1 MTDLQL
7 GSLIAGGAIVAAV
20 YAFNWWQEHRYR
32 KQAQRAF
39 AQNQPDVLLETQ
51 KNMVR
56 PAASGQRL
64 EPMIE
69 PVAAPAAAPARRE
82 PQLDVPEV
90 DVDVDLP
97 SFDDIA
103 EPVRAPEPKVAVKQV
118 ELQDVE
124 VLATSQ
130 LDASLDFIAE
140 VHAAEPVPAADVP
153 QFPASKRVMVLGLT
167 EAGQWEVVSGRSTS
181 RYTELRAGLQLADRQ
196 GSLTQEQLNAFCMAV
211 QQFADEHE
219 AVVTFPQ
226 RSGKLTA
233 AKELDEF
240 CASVDVLIGM
250 NVVSQGRP
258 FPMERVRVFAEQ
270 AGLARGTDGLFH
282 YRSESGKALFSLVNQ
297 DQSPFGNT
305 SDGLTFLFDVPR
317 VAGGLPVFDHLSDIA
332 QQLANLLAGDLVD
345 DSGRPLAPG
354 SIANIRRQLTNI
366 YAQMDDRGIAPGSMA
381 ALRLF
386 A

>member
-7 GSLIAGGAIVAAV
+7 GSLIAGGVIVAAV

-39 AQNQPDVLLETQ
+39 AQNQPDVLLDTQ

-69 PVAAPAAAPARRE
+69 PAPATVLRRE

-90 DVDVDLP
+90 DIEDDQPAFDVDASP
-97 SFDDIA
+97 A
-103 EPVRAPEPKVAVKQV
+103 PAPAPEPVAKQV

-130 LDASLDFIAE
+130 LDSSLDFIAE
-140 VHAAEPVPAADVP
+140 VHAGEPIAAVSVP
-153 QFPASKRVMVLGLT
+153 QLPAPKRVMLLGLS
-167 EAGQWEVVSGRSTS
+167 ESGQWEVVSARSTAY
-181 RYTELRAGLQLADRQ
+181 YTELRAGLQLADRQ

-211 QQFADEHE
+211 QQFADAHE

-250 NVVSQGRP
+250 NIVTQGRP
-258 FPMERVRVFAEQ
+258 FPMERVRQFAEQ
-270 AGLARGTDGLFH
+270 SGLVRGADGLYH

-305 SDGLTFLFDVPR
+305 SEGLTFLFDVPR
-317 VAGGLPVFDHLSDIA
+317 VAGGLPVFDHLSEIA
-332 QQLANLLAGDLVD
+332 QQLAGLLAGELVD

-354 SIANIRRQLTNI
+354 SIANIRTQLSSI

>member
-56 PAASGQRL
+56 PVASGQRL

-69 PVAAPAAAPARRE
+69 PVVPAAPVRRE

-90 DVDVDLP
+90 EVDDDLP
-97 SFDDIA
+97 AFDDVA
-103 EPVRAPEPKVAVKQV
+103 EAPVRVPEPVVKQV

-130 LDASLDFIAE
+130 LDASLDFIADIHANE
-140 VHAAEPVPAADVP
+140 PIAAAEVP
-153 QFPASKRVMVLGLT
+153 QFSASKRVVVLGLT
-167 EAGQWEVVSGRSTS
+167 EAGQWEVVSARSNG

-226 RSGKLTA
+226 RSGKLA
-233 AKELDEF
+233 AARDLDEF
-240 CASVDVLIGM
+240 CASVDVLIGL
-250 NVVSQGRP
+250 NVVTQGKP
-258 FPMERVRVFAEQ
+258 FPMERVRLFAEQ
-270 AGLARGTDGLFH
+270 AGLARGADGLFH

-305 SDGLTFLFDVPR
+305 SEGLTFLFDVPR

>member
-69 PVAAPAAAPARRE
+69 PVAQPVVAERRE
-82 PQLDVPEV
+82 PQLDVPQ
-90 DVDVDLP
+90 VDLDDDVAD
-97 SFDDIA
+97 FDDIDAA
-103 EPVRAPEPKVAVKQV
+103 EPQIAPVAKQV

-130 LDASLDFIAE
+130 LDPSLDFIAD
-140 VHAAEPVPAADVP
+140 VHAGESIPAAEVP
-153 QFPASKRVMVLGLT
+153 QFPAAKRVMVLGLT
-167 EAGQWEVVSGRSTS
+167 DAGQWEVVNSRSTG
-181 RYTELRAGLQLADRQ
+181 RYTALRAGVQLADRQ
-196 GSLTQEQLNAFCMAV
+196 GSLTQEQLNAFCMLV

-226 RSGKLTA
+226 RSGKLSA

-250 NVVSQGRP
+250 NVMAKGKP
-258 FPMERVRVFAEQ
+258 FPMEKVRLFADQ
-270 AGLARGTDGLFH
+270 TGLARGGDGLYH

-297 DQSPFGNT
+297 DQTPFGNT
-305 SDGLTFLFDVPR
+305 SEGLTFLFDVPR
-317 VAGGLPVFDHLSDIA
+317 VAGGLPVFDHLSEIA